1 MTSVSVCARSLLLVS
16 PVLKGK
22 QFHATTGVL
31 PCRPTSLGRRNKLA
45 RINLNKDQRLRLN
58 ANLDSNETE
67 GADAS
72 GKASSET
79 REDDGGLASELSKVG
94 R

>member
-1 MTSVSVCARSLLLVS
+1 MASVSVCARSLLLVS
-16 PVLKGK
+16 PILKGK
-22 QFHATTGVL
+22 QSYSNILVL
-31 PCRPTSLGRRNKLA
+31 PCRPTSVGRRNKLA
-45 RINLNKDQRLRLN
+45 RRNLNKDQRFRLN
-58 ANLDSNETE
+58 AALDSKETD
-67 GADAS
+67 GADVS